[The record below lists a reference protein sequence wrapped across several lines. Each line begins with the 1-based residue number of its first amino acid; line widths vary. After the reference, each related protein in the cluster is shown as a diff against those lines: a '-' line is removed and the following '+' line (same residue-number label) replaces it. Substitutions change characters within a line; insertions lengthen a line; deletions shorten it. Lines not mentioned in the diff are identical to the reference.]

1 MYRIGNHDIEQDNTI
16 GVAIKRE
23 TTVFVY
29 GTKGEV
35 LCTKTGDE
43 LIGYTCK
50 TFAIRQGQTVHVY
63 DSKGKQLYTIPYPR
77 ATT

>member
-1 MYRIGNHDIEQDNTI
+1 MYRVSNIQTEQDDTI
-16 GVAIKRE
+16 ELVIKRG

-29 GTKGEV
+29 GNKGDV

-43 LIGYTCK
+43 VIGYTCK
-50 TFAIRQGQTVHVY
+50 TFAIRQGQTGHVY

-77 ATT
+77 TTK